1 MIRAGLIGL
10 EFWDPSSSK
19 WGQPHMQARFAIMK
33 QLHKANVFKFEYSN
47 PDYSDLEIVVDKTKL
62 TDGTA
67 VDALGEFLSNLH
79 IFKVLVMLN
88 KD

>member
-33 QLHKANVFKFEYSN
+33 QLHKANVLNLNIQTQIILIWK
-47 PDYSDLEIVVDKTKL
+47 LWLTKL
-62 TDGTA
+62 
-67 VDALGEFLSNLH
+67 N
-79 IFKVLVMLN
+79 
-88 KD
+88 